1 MSAPARTREAQR
13 EATYTEI
20 VATSRALL
28 AEGEELSLRAL
39 AGRMGVTAPALYRYV
54 ASYQELVDLVAF
66 EVDKAATQQFAE
78 AAAAAPA
85 DDPAARLLIGVVAFR
100 RWALT
105 NPREF
110 SMCFANPI
118 LDSNCLRRELVTAD
132 TSGHFMTDL
141 LFEVWEKYDF
151 PVPDIDELDPA
162 VAEAL
167 RDPLIPAKV
176 EPIPDDKR
184 GLLWIYMSS
193 WAALY
198 GVVTL
203 EVFGHMDPRVIE
215 SGAMFVSMV
224 REWMPRLGLVG
235 DEFERLDAIL
245 VAEVKRWPPAPLR
258 A

>member
-1 MSAPARTREAQR
+1 LSAPAGRREAQR
-13 EATYTEI
+13 EATYAEI

-28 AEGEELSLRAL
+28 ADGEELSLRAL

-66 EVDKAATQQFAE
+66 EVDKAATEQFAE
-78 AAAAAPA
+78 AASAAPA

-100 RWALT
+100 RWALA

-110 SMCFANPI
+110 SLVFANPI
-118 LDSNCLRRELVTAD
+118 LDSNCIRRELVTAD

-141 LFEVWEKYDF
+141 LFEVWEKYDY
-151 PVPDIDELDPA
+151 PVPDLDDLDPA
-162 VAEAL
+162 VAAAL
-167 RDPLIPAKV
+167 RDPLIPAKA
-176 EPIPDDKR
+176 ERIPDESR

-193 WAALY
+193 WASLY

-215 SGAMFVSMV
+215 SGAMFISMV

-235 DEFERLDAIL
+235 SEFERLDAIL
-245 VAEVKRWPPAPLR
+245 VAEVKR
-258 A
+258 

>member
-13 EATYTEI
+13 EATYAEI

-28 AEGEELSLRAL
+28 AAGEELSLRAL

-66 EVDKAATQQFAE
+66 EVDKAATEQFAQ
-78 AAAAAPA
+78 AASAAPD
-85 DDPAARLLIGVVAFR
+85 DDPAARLVIAVVAFR
-100 RWALT
+100 RWALA

-110 SMCFANPI
+110 SLCFANPI
-118 LDSNCLRRELVTAD
+118 ADSNCLRRELVTANS
-132 TSGHFMTDL
+132 SGHFMTDL
-141 LFEVWEKYDF
+141 LFEVWQKYDF
-151 PVPDIDELDPA
+151 PVPDLDDLDPA

-176 EPIPDDKR
+176 ERIPDGSG

-203 EVFGHMDPRVIE
+203 EVFGHMDPRIIE
-215 SGAMFVSMV
+215 SGAMFVSMM
-224 REWMPRLGLVG
+224 REWMPRLGMVG
-235 DEFERLDAIL
+235 DEFERLDDIL
-245 VAEVKRWPPAPLR
+245 VAEVKR
-258 A
+258 

>member
-1 MSAPARTREAQR
+1 LSAPARTREAQR

-20 VATSRALL
+20 VDTSRALL

-54 ASYQELVDLVAF
+54 ASYQELVDLVAS
-66 EVDKAATQQFAE
+66 EVDKAATEGFAE

-100 RWALT
+100 RWALA

-110 SMCFANPI
+110 SLCFANPI
-118 LDSNCLRRELVTAD
+118 ADSNCLRRELVTASA
-132 TSGHFMTDL
+132 SGHFMTDL

-151 PVPDIDELDPA
+151 PVPDVDDLDPA

-167 RDPLIPAKV
+167 RDPLIPAKA
-176 EPIPDDKR
+176 ERIPDESR

-215 SGAMFVSMV
+215 SGAMFIQMV
-224 REWMPRLGLVG
+224 REWMPRLGMG
-235 DEFERLDAIL
+235 GEEFERLDALL
-245 VAEVKRWPPAPLR
+245 VSEVKR
-258 A
+258 

>member
-1 MSAPARTREAQR
+1 LSAPAGRREVQR
-13 EATYTEI
+13 EAMFAEI

-28 AEGEELSLRAL
+28 ANGEELSLRAL

-66 EVDKAATQQFAE
+66 EIDKAATEQFAE
-78 AAAAAPA
+78 AASAAPA

-100 RWALT
+100 RWALA

-118 LDSNCLRRELVTAD
+118 ADSNCIRRELVTAAS
-132 TSGHFMTDL
+132 SGHFMTDL
-141 LFEVWEKYDF
+141 VFAVWEKYDF
-151 PVPDIDELDPA
+151 PVPDVDDLDPA

-176 EPIPDDKR
+176 ERIPDDSR
-184 GLLWIYMSS
+184 GLLWTYMSS

-224 REWMPRLGLVG
+224 REWMPRLGMVG
-235 DEFERLDAIL
+235 SEFERLDALL
-245 VAEVKRWPPAPLR
+245 VAEVKR
-258 A
+258 

>member
-1 MSAPARTREAQR
+1 MSAPARSREAQR
-13 EATYTEI
+13 EATYADI
-20 VATSRALL
+20 VTTSRALL
-28 AEGEELSLRAL
+28 ASGEELSLRAL

-66 EVDKAATQQFAE
+66 EVDKAATETFAE
-78 AAAAAPA
+78 AASAAPD
-85 DDPAARLLIGVVAFR
+85 DDPAARLVIAVVAFR
-100 RWALT
+100 RWALA

-110 SMCFANPI
+110 SLCFANPI
-118 LDSNCLRRELVTAD
+118 ADSNCLRRELVTAD
-132 TSGHFMTDL
+132 SSGHFMTDL
-141 LFEVWEKYDF
+141 LFEVWQKYDF
-151 PVPDIDELDPA
+151 PVPDLDDLDPV

-176 EPIPDDKR
+176 ERIPDGSG

-215 SGAMFVSMV
+215 SGAMFISMM
-224 REWMPRLGLVG
+224 REWMPRLGMVG
-235 DEFERLDAIL
+235 EEFDRLDAIL
-245 VAEVKRWPPAPLR
+245 VAEVKR
-258 A
+258 

>member
-1 MSAPARTREAQR
+1 LSAPSGRREVQR
-13 EATYTEI
+13 EAMFAEI

-28 AEGEELSLRAL
+28 ANGEELSLRAL

-66 EVDKAATQQFAE
+66 EIDKAATLEFAE
-78 AAAAAPA
+78 AASAAPA

-100 RWALT
+100 RWALA

-110 SMCFANPI
+110 GMCFANPI
-118 LDSNCLRRELVTAD
+118 ADSNCIRRELVTAA

-141 LFEVWEKYDF
+141 VFEVWQKYDF
-151 PVPDIDELDPA
+151 PVPELDDLDPA

-176 EPIPDDKR
+176 ERIPDDSR
-184 GLLWIYMSS
+184 GLVWIYMSS

-215 SGAMFVSMV
+215 SGAMFVSMM
-224 REWMPRLGLVG
+224 REWMPRLGMVG
-235 DEFERLDAIL
+235 SEFERLDALL
-245 VAEVKRWPPAPLR
+245 VTEVKR
-258 A
+258 

>member
-1 MSAPARTREAQR
+1 LSAPAGRREVQR
-13 EATYTEI
+13 EAMFADI

-28 AEGEELSLRAL
+28 ANGEELSLRAL

-66 EVDKAATQQFAE
+66 EIDQAATEQFAE
-78 AAAAAPA
+78 AAAAAPD

-100 RWALT
+100 RWALA

-118 LDSNCLRRELVTAD
+118 ADSNCIRRELVTASA
-132 TSGHFMTDL
+132 SGHFMTDL
-141 LFEVWEKYDF
+141 LFEVWQKYDF
-151 PVPDIDELDPA
+151 PVPDVDDLDPA

-167 RDPLIPAKV
+167 RDPLIPARV
-176 EPIPDDKR
+176 EQIPDESR

-224 REWMPRLGLVG
+224 REWMPRLGMAG
-235 DEFERLDAIL
+235 AEFERLDAIL
-245 VAEVKRWPPAPLR
+245 LAEVKR
-258 A
+258 

>member
-1 MSAPARTREAQR
+1 VQR
-13 EATYTEI
+13 EAMFAEI

-28 AEGEELSLRAL
+28 ANGEELSLRAL

-66 EVDKAATQQFAE
+66 EIDKAATLQFAE
-78 AAAAAPA
+78 AASAAPA
-85 DDPAARLLIGVVAFR
+85 DDPAARLLIGVAAFR
-100 RWALT
+100 RWALA

-110 SMCFANPI
+110 GMCFANPI
-118 LDSNCLRRELVTAD
+118 ADSNCIRRELVTAA

-141 LFEVWEKYDF
+141 LFEVWQKYDF
-151 PVPDIDELDPA
+151 PVPELDDLDPV

-176 EPIPDDKR
+176 ERIPDDSR

-224 REWMPRLGLVG
+224 REWMPRLGMVG
-235 DEFERLDAIL
+235 SEFDRLDAIL
-245 VAEVKRWPPAPLR
+245 VAEVKR
-258 A
+258 